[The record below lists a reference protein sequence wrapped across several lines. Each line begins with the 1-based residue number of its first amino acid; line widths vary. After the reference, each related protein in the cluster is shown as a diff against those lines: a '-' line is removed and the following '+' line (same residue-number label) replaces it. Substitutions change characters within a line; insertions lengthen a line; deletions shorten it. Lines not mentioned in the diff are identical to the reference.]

1 MMLVEEEEEENSC
14 PIDSFM
20 VGQAIF
26 QVWAEAEQSKPQDN
40 LSHIFVLGWPLV
52 VIAMMMAATEEVSW
66 RDRDI

>member
-20 VGQAIF
+20 VGQGIF

-40 LSHIFVLGWPLV
+40 LSHIFVLG
-52 VIAMMMAATEEVSW
+52 
-66 RDRDI
+66 